1 MPCLPTC
8 LPCSHPRFPSPDHAP
23 GPPSKR
29 PTPTGRPPATADAL
43 IYPGLGLG
51 AMLSKARTLTDTM
64 IIAGTRRLASLAP
77 ALQDPDDA
85 LLTDFED
92 APRVNFEV
100 AVAVVEPALAEG
112 SAGVEWKREEVRERV
127 GAALWKPVYGT
138 YVFDSEGGEA

>member
-1 MPCLPTC
+1 MRNT
-8 LPCSHPRFPSPDHAP
+8 HAHAHRRLRLQLRLYTYP
-23 GPPSKR
+23 HALVP
-29 PTPTGRPPATADAL
+29 DAL

-85 LLTDFED
+85 LLPDFED

-100 AVAVVEPALAEG
+100 AVAVVEQALAEG
-112 SAGVEWKREEVRERV
+112 SAGVGWKREEVRERV

-138 YVFDSEGGEA
+138 YVYDSEGGEA